1 MTIQEAIAK
10 LLESEDLSRD
20 EMVSVVDQIMSGPCS
35 CAVMS
40 VVCHWCFVMC
50 LVLCFILCYCL

>member
-20 EMVSVVDQIMSGPCS
+20 EMVSVVDQIMSGS
-35 CAVMS
+35 ATDAQIGG
-40 VVCHWCFVMC
+40 F
-50 LVLCFILCYCL
+50 LVG